1 MHTDRH
7 TVGPEGRDR
16 ELVDAHAGSPTLAD
30 VAYRTLKTQLLRG
43 EFPLNTRLVEARL
56 AGELDV
62 SRTPV
67 REALR
72 RLSGEGLVEVHPD
85 GGFRPCLPDTDV
97 MRQLYEVRAALELQA
112 IGRPARLGT
121 VHDRALLEQLLV
133 RWEALRDGVRPEP
146 DPDFVLVDES
156 FHETL
161 AVAAGNR
168 VLAELLHGVNERI
181 RLIRMYDFLS
191 DERIAATIDEH
202 LTIVEQVLAGDLV
215 AAEATFSAHLAGSM
229 AVVEERALEAL
240 ARMAR
245 GVRR

>member
-1 MHTDRH
+1 MH
-7 TVGPEGRDR
+7 
-16 ELVDAHAGSPTLAD
+16 
-30 VAYRTLKTQLLRG
+30 
-43 EFPLNTRLVEARL
+43 
-56 AGELDV
+56 
-62 SRTPV
+62 
-67 REALR
+67 
-72 RLSGEGLVEVHPD
+72 
-85 GGFRPCLPDTDV
+85 GG
-97 MRQLYEVRAALELQA
+97 
-112 IGRPARLGT
+112 G
-121 VHDRALLEQLLV
+121 
-133 RWEALRDGVRPEP
+133 
-146 DPDFVLVDES
+146 
-156 FHETL
+156 
-161 AVAAGNR
+161 VAAGNR

>member
-1 MHTDRH
+1 MYTARH
-7 TVGPEGRDR
+7 TEGPKGREFGLADPIS
-16 ELVDAHAGSPTLAD
+16 GSATLAD
-30 VAYRTLKTQLLRG
+30 VAYRALKTRILRG
-43 EFPLNTRLVEARL
+43 EFPVNIRLAEARL

-72 RLSGEGLVEVHPD
+72 RLSGEGLVEAHPD
-85 GGFRPCLPDTDV
+85 GGFRPCLPDTEV
-97 MRQLYEVRAALELQA
+97 MRELYEVRAALELQA
-112 IGRPARLGT
+112 ISRPGRVGT
-121 VHDRALLEQLLV
+121 VHDRAMLV
-133 RWEALRDGVRPEP
+133 SLRDQWRTLRVGPRPDA

-161 AVAAGNR
+161 AMAAGNR
-168 VLAELLHGVNERI
+168 VLVELLHSINERI

-191 DERIAATIDEH
+191 EERIAATIDEH
-202 LTIVEQVLAGDLV
+202 LVIVEQVLDGELV
-215 AAEATFSAHLAGSM
+215 AAIAAFDAHLSGSL

-245 GVRR
+245 GVRP